1 MSSERDT
8 IVDFIDWLEDVK
20 GITLI
25 DAYLNFVVPWD
36 SINSYNTCRLDD
48 LIEEWGNDI
57 ETNL

>member
-8 IVDFIDWLEDVK
+8 IVDFIEWLEDTKSIYLLQVK
-20 GITLI
+20 DDKFITCEYGGFKNLQI
-25 DAYLNFVVPWD
+25 
-36 SINSYNTCRLDD
+36 